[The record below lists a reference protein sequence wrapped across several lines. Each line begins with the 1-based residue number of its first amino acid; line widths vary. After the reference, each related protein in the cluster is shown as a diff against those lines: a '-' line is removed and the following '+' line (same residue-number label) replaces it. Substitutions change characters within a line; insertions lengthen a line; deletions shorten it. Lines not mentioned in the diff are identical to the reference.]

1 MAEVAEM
8 AEKYPIYAIYAIYA
22 TTKKQE
28 RRIIMAHY
36 VPAAEFKELTGAL
49 SKKKEQQRLCI
60 TRIKS
65 IRDPLTGEVVGRG
78 KKEIFAQERRD
89 YDEAPL
95 TPAEQKQRAKWR
107 EACREASVIVK
118 DKSHPRYMEL
128 YQRWR
133 EQLDGDEP
141 MKMFANFVRATLVQ
155 EV

>member
-1 MAEVAEM
+1 
-8 AEKYPIYAIYAIYA
+8 
-22 TTKKQE
+22 
-28 RRIIMAHY
+28 MAHIQTIDGLRY
-36 VPAAEFKELTGAL
+36 SRGAISKKREQGINHFTNTRVKEFK
-49 SKKKEQQRLCI
+49 
-60 TRIKS
+60 
-65 IRDPLTGEVVGRG
+65 DPVTGEGVALGPN
-78 KKEIFAQERRD
+78 EMYQQSYRD
-89 YDEAPL
+89 YKTAPL